1 MMSWI
6 VTKEEY
12 ILQKQDPSIA
22 GVAWT
27 EGQFQRAQL
36 NIKPEFIFVGK
47 INLKYKD
54 MKEVILQNVPPPVGF
69 YDSKGGEYFIIRIVL
84 TNGEVYALRGLG
96 KDNKKG
102 NGTTQEI
109 FPKLK
114 GRVTHKTV
122 EVAAVREITQKQNL
136 LRQLK
141 GGYVKPM
148 AVGTFEVIPKGQKT
162 TLQIARG
169 GAPGEYK
176 VSFQTPGVVRQASEI
191 AHKVDQ
197 DLLVRLMG
205 KLDQISQAI
214 NVLRGLDEN
223 DPARAKMEKAHE
235 SLKKF
240 GLMLYNQTI
249 PPSLQ
254 APIKAL
260 TSAMEFGLD
269 ESLVGYPWELL
280 HDGEDFLCLQIPL
293 GRYVASGNKTY
304 TTNIVQRGKKT
315 GVKFLLIIDPDGSL
329 PGARTEGETIKKELE
344 GIEGVSVKTLVGP
357 EADSMNVLG
366 ELGVGYD
373 FIHYSGHAV
382 FDADNPDNS
391 GILLSDGVLKAFSI
405 AGAVKNN
412 PPIIAF
418 INACES
424 GKQADWTKG
433 DTKYENQVS
442 GLASAFLINGINF
455 VGSMWPVYDDAALLF
470 ARNFYFAVLQG
481 VPLGEAMLKSK
492 KEIFDAFGGEVIAW
506 ASYSLYGDPTQTL
519 EIKKI

>member
-12 ILQKQDPSIA
+12 IMQKQDSSKPD
-22 GVAWT
+22 VAWM
-27 EGQFQRAQL
+27 EGKYQRAPL
-36 NIKPEFIFVGK
+36 NLKPEFIFVGN
-47 INLKYKD
+47 INLKFGEMKD
-54 MKEVILQNVPPPVGF
+54 ISLQKVTPPENF
-69 YDSKGGEYFIIRIVL
+69 FDSKGGDYMVIRIML
-84 TNGEVYALRGLG
+84 NNGDVYALRGLG
-96 KDNKKG
+96 KNNKQG
-102 NGTTQEI
+102 NNTTQEI

-114 GRVTHKTV
+114 ARFTHRTV
-122 EVAAVREITQKQNL
+122 EVVAVKEITQKQML

-141 GGYVKPM
+141 GGYTKPLS
-148 AVGTFEVIPKGQKT
+148 VGTFEVIPKGQKT
-162 TLQIARG
+162 TLQLARG
-169 GAPGEYK
+169 GTPGDYK
-176 VSFQTPGVVRQASEI
+176 ISFQTPGVVRQTAEI
-191 AHKVDQ
+191 AHRVDQ
-197 DLLVRLMG
+197 DLLVRLMN

-214 NVLRGLDEN
+214 NVLRNLDEN

-235 SLKKF
+235 SLKKL
-240 GLMLYNQTI
+240 GQTLYSQMI

-254 APIKAL
+254 GPIKAL
-260 TSAMEFGLD
+260 TSAMEYGLD

-293 GRYVASGNKTY
+293 GRYVVSGNRSFS
-304 TTNIVQRGKKT
+304 TNVVNRPKKN
-315 GVKFLLIIDPDGSL
+315 GVKFLLVIDPDGSL
-329 PGARTEGETIKKELE
+329 PGARTEGDAIKKELE
-344 GIEGVSVKTLVGP
+344 GIAGVSVKTLVGT

-366 ELGVGYD
+366 ELAAGYD

-382 FDADNPDNS
+382 FDADNPENS
-391 GILLSDGVLKAFSI
+391 GMLLSDGLLKAFSLV
-405 AGAVKNN
+405 GAVKSN

-433 DTKYENQVS
+433 ETKYENQVS

-470 ARNFYFAVLQG
+470 ARNFYYAVLSS
-481 VPLGEAMLKSK
+481 VSLGEAMLKSK
-492 KEIFDAFGGEVIAW
+492 KEIFDAFHGEVIAW

-519 EIKKI
+519 EIKKA

>member
-12 ILQKQDPSIA
+12 ILQKQDPSKA

-27 EGQFQRAQL
+27 EGQYQRAQL
-36 NIKPEFIFVGK
+36 NIKPEFIFVGN

-54 MKEVILQNVPPPVGF
+54 MKDITLQNVPPPVGF
-69 YDSKGGEYFIIRIVL
+69 YDSKGGEYFIIRILL
-84 TNGEVYALRGLG
+84 TNGDAYALRGLG

-102 NGTTQEI
+102 NVTTQEI

-162 TLQIARG
+162 TLQIVRG
-169 GAPGEYK
+169 AVPGEYK
-176 VSFQTPGVVRQASEI
+176 VSFQTPGVVRQATEI

-240 GLMLYNQTI
+240 GLMLYNQMI

-254 APIKAL
+254 RPIKEL
-260 TSAMEFGLD
+260 TSSMEFGLD

-304 TTNIVQRGKKT
+304 TMNVVKREKKT

-373 FIHYSGHAV
+373 FLHYSGHAV
-382 FDADNPDNS
+382 FDAENPDNS

-405 AGAVKNN
+405 AGAVKNK

-492 KEIFDAFGGEVIAW
+492 KEIFDAFSGEVIAW

-519 EIKKI
+519 EIKKM